1 MNTTPTLGE
10 PREIW
15 RIREGAVTVMLLF
28 PSFFSQKMAQKLMGI
43 ERENFRF
50 RVRKTEDFFQERG
63 YEKLHGKKKR
73 FLDGHVYGLLWSTDS
88 AL

>member
-1 MNTTPTLGE
+1 VENSRRRSHGDAFISFIFLAKVGAEINGNPERKL
-10 PREIW
+10 PR
-15 RIREGAVTVMLLF
+15 
-28 PSFFSQKMAQKLMGI
+28 KK
-43 ERENFRF
+43 
-50 RVRKTEDFFQERG
+50 KTEDFFQERG

>member
-1 MNTTPTLGE
+1 MENSRRRSHGDAFISFIFLAKVGA
-10 PREIW
+10 EINVNPE
-15 RIREGAVTVMLLF
+15 RKKRKI
-28 PSFFSQKMAQKLMGI
+28 FFH
-43 ERENFRF
+43 
-50 RVRKTEDFFQERG
+50 ERG